1 MNGLFLGLIG
11 GAVVSIATIVG
22 ALLIYFKD
30 NFNSEPLF
38 KLKLDFFAGLLLI
51 ITAANLL
58 YPNSIEKNI
67 SLNIAAFFLGF
78 LILIL
83 SKSILKIILDTIVI
97 NNQEEQKA
105 ILFILIV
112 MLKNIPVGLAAGAS
126 MNLSHDGVSNSLL
139 TALAFHNLIEGT
151 AVALCFLSLGLEP
164 IMAVVGALVVSILAI
179 AAGLFGGY
187 FGQESLNILSLI
199 MAFAGGALMS
209 SIIQEALGIAIRE
222 IRKILL
228 KPNFVSA
235 IVVMLIFIVW
245 KELL

>member
-11 GAVVSIATIVG
+11 GAVASIATIVG

-30 NFNSEPLF
+30 NFNRESLF
-38 KLKLDFFAGLLLI
+38 KLRLDFFVGLLLA

-58 YPNSIEKNI
+58 YLNAIAKN
-67 SLNIAAFFLGF
+67 LNLGVVAFFLGI

-83 SKSILKIILDTIVI
+83 SKSLLKSVLDTIVI

-105 ILFILIV
+105 IFFILVV

-126 MNLSHDGVSNSLL
+126 MNLSHDGVGNSLL

-151 AVALCFLSLGLEP
+151 AVALCFLTLGLEP
-164 IMAVVGALVVSILAI
+164 LMAVMGAMVVSILAI

-187 FGQESLNILSLI
+187 LGQKSLNILSLI

-209 SIIQEALGIAIRE
+209 SIIREALGVAIRE

-245 KELL
+245 RELL

>member
-67 SLNIAAFFLGF
+67 SLNVAAFFLGF